1 MIILVGAEK
10 AFNRILHTIR
20 VKVLK
25 RLGIQGTYIN
35 IIKAIYNKPIANIKL
50 NGENLK
56 AIPLKSRTRQGCQLL
71 PYLFNIVMEVL
82 AKTVRQLR
90 SSRYKLEGKKS
101 MCAVHS

>member
-25 RLGIQGTYIN
+25 RIGIQGTYIN

-56 AIPLKSRTRQGCQLL
+56 AIPQKSRTRQGYQLF
-71 PYLFNIVMEVL
+71 PYLFNTVLEVL
-82 AKTVRQLR
+82 ARAIGQL
-90 SSRYKLEGKKS
+90 KEIKGI
-101 MCAVHS
+101 